1 MEEEIENRKRKLQ
14 EVFKLGK
21 EMSVERVHIL
31 ATLERVVPE
40 IVAEYDCFFDPT
52 RRSERF
58 AKAAEFERTLKASG
72 EEGLMAK
79 RSRRDAKEKYLVQ
92 VGYEHQAL
100 REKEAEWIK
109 KLIEP
114 FERFRRG
121 KDFDPVERLLH
132 EYILPEFLKKA
143 LWLSKG
149 GSQPVYSED
158 GFANANG
165 APNYTRIL
173 VRKGLLNL
181 RPGFRG
187 RKASINDYEPELSS
201 DEKSLVHY

>member
-1 MEEEIENRKRKLQ
+1 
-14 EVFKLGK
+14 
-21 EMSVERVHIL
+21 
-31 ATLERVVPE
+31 
-40 IVAEYDCFFDPT
+40 
-52 RRSERF
+52 
-58 AKAAEFERTLKASG
+58 
-72 EEGLMAK
+72 MAK
-79 RSRRDAKEKYLVQ
+79 SSRRDAKEKYLVQ

-114 FERFRRG
+114 FGPFMSG
-121 KDFDPVERLLH
+121 TDFDPVERLLH
-132 EYILPEFLKKA
+132 EYHLPEFLKKA

-173 VRKGLLNL
+173 VKLGYLNL

-187 RKASINDYEPELSS
+187 RKASIYDYEPELTP
-201 DEKSLVHY
+201 DEKSIWSNMGQMSGRLGNMVVQNRRF